1 MDGVLIDS
9 EPAYKTMNMAHF
21 SSLGF
26 KMNEEEY
33 NGYVGMSSLKMWSKI
48 KSNYGLNENVEDLM
62 ASEKERMYKVL
73 NSDLISEPIEGI
85 KELIDSFL
93 KRNYRLC
100 VASSSPKDNIK
111 LVLKRHNLEMYF
123 DFIVSGEEVTNGKP
137 MPDIFLKAADH
148 FQLSPDNCFV
158 IEDSSN
164 GVTAAKAAGMKC
176 IGFRN
181 VNSGNQDISKADLII
196 NSFSKT
202 EINNV
207 LKFLYK

>member
-1 MDGVLIDS
+1 
-9 EPAYKTMNMAHF
+9 
-21 SSLGF
+21 
-26 KMNEEEY
+26 
-33 NGYVGMSSLKMWSKI
+33 
-48 KSNYGLNENVEDLM
+48 
-62 ASEKERMYKVL
+62 
-73 NSDLISEPIEGI
+73 
-85 KELIDSFL
+85 
-93 KRNYRLC
+93 
-100 VASSSPKDNIK
+100 
-111 LVLKRHNLEMYF
+111 MYF

-148 FQLSPDNCFV
+148 FQSSPDNCFV

-207 LKFLYK
+207 LNFLYK